1 MTNPKP
7 LCHID
12 DITDPGAKGFEIQQV
27 DQQTLSFFIVKKDAQ
42 VYAYKNECPHARV
55 NLEWQEDDFLDMD
68 KALIQCS
75 VHGALFIIESG
86 DCAGGPCNGQ
96 GLQSLNIRTDDE
108 GMIFLD
114 HAN

>member
-1 MTNPKP
+1 MSKAHI

-12 DITDPGAKGFEIQQV
+12 DISDPGAKGFEVKQGR
-27 DQQTLSFFIVKKDAQ
+27 QTLGLFVVKKDGQ

-68 KALIQCS
+68 NSLIQCS
-75 VHGALFIIESG
+75 VHGALFVIESG

-96 GLQSLNIRTDDE
+96 GLQKLELQINDDK
-108 GMIFLD
+108 MLVLQL
-114 HAN
+114 

>member
-1 MTNPKP
+1 MTDTNA
-7 LCHID
+7 LCHIN
-12 DITDPGAKGFEIQQV
+12 DITDPGAKGFEIKQDGKILPLFV
-27 DQQTLSFFIVKKDAQ
+27 VKKDAQ

-75 VHGALFIIESG
+75 VHGALFVIESG

-96 GLQSLNIRTDDE
+96 GLQSIKIRTNDE
-108 GMIFLD
+108 GLIFLD
-114 HAN
+114 A